1 MRFLNFLL
9 LLLISFNLSSC
20 KKSNLGDCFKSTG
33 DIIEQQRKIGEFSK
47 IILRDNVNVV
57 FNNEQSNTIIVS
69 AGENI
74 IDNIITEKNGDTLD
88 ISNVNSCNWVRDF
101 DVPITVYL
109 SSNKLETIEYRS
121 IGDISCSDTIF
132 CDSIYVDVYEGA
144 GTLNILV
151 NSYLVHSAIRYGTAD
166 LKVSGRSNL
175 SYVYSAG
182 FGLID
187 NRELLSAQIYVA
199 NKSSNDIYLCA
210 KSTLAATIYGIGNI
224 YYLGDPGNVSLDKI
238 GSGNLIKLSQ

>member
-9 LLLISFNLSSC
+9 LLLISFNFSSC

-33 DIIEQQRKIGEFSK
+33 DIIEQEREMGEFSK
-47 IILRDNVNVV
+47 IILRDNVNVI
-57 FNNEQSNTIIVS
+57 FGYTQSNNIIVS

-88 ISNVNSCNWVRDF
+88 ISNINSCNWVRDF
-101 DVPITVYL
+101 GIPITVYL
-109 SSNKLETIEYRS
+109 PSSNLETIEYRS

-144 GTLNILV
+144 GTLNILI

-166 LKVSGRSNL
+166 LKISGRSNL

-187 NRELLSAQIYVA
+187 NRELLSTQIYVT

-210 KSTLAATIYGIGNI
+210 GSTLSANIYGIGNI
-224 YYLGDPGNVSLDKI
+224 YYKGNPENISLDKI